1 MRWPEV
7 NQNLALQNLGVAV
20 YGSVAFSPDIKGAGS
35 RWLVTGS
42 GDGSARLWPLGQEGL
57 SDPAQRSAE
66 REVARADWE
75 QSPAEFDYRTTCS
88 DPSTEVSKNA
98 EESGR

>member
-7 NQNLALQNLGVAV
+7 NQNFALQNLGVAI

-42 GDGSARLWPLGQEGL
+42 GDGSTRLWALGQEGL
-57 SDPAQRSAE
+57 SDPIQRSAD
-66 REVARADWE
+66 REVARAALE
-75 QSPAEFDYRTTCS
+75 QAPPEHDARTTLLG
-88 DPSTEVSKNA
+88 PVN
-98 EESGR
+98 